1 MSRSYYGQGLT
12 ERFYRAH
19 RLLMLSMVYLI
30 RAAWKGLGL
39 DGGRNAPGV
48 VTQFL
53 DQMIDLLEYFHE
65 LSLAMSHDYYVTY
78 SLIDYPERLLV
89 PLVDDA
95 GEPFR
100 ARWGAMDVQ
109 VAEELDDLAEPILKG
124 RVAEIPG
131 ATEVIV
137 DEKARAEVHDVD
149 AYPRVAEVMGPE
161 FAGELVEESEA
172 PELVEDE
179 RADVPEPEPSD
190 PIVLIPDP
198 REVDENNARTR
209 LAIKG
214 PDNLEKQTAALHD
227 AEYLDEAEKKRR
239 LQDKSDKSW
248 VRTANAATTLADA
261 GVDFVN
267 AAAASQAMG
276 VVRVL
281 GPNPCAFCVMLA
293 AMGVVYEQGT
303 WDVSNAKFRT
313 HMSSTGKAMQGGNAK
328 VHDGCQCR
336 LEPVPLDAEDHEL
349 PPGVDRARA
358 LWKQGVGKMP
368 DQYTWSEQYNNFR
381 RMFRDG
387 RFVEKDWTFDRP
399 MVVEKREELRLRIP
413 SQMMHLAF
421 LEQYEGDAFT
431 ASQLES
437 TKEFHRGQLEYALQQ
452 WEKYGFEETDWTREY
467 EWIVER
473 AASQVPPKEE
483 RRRQEAEARR
493 LYPDATHIT
502 DQDSV
507 FKDWLEAQY
516 PDADSAE
523 FWPADRMEPYP
534 MPDFD

>member
-48 VTQFL
+48 VTRFL

-78 SLIDYPERLLV
+78 SLVDYPERLLV

-172 PELVEDE
+172 PEVVDDE
-179 RADVPEPEPSD
+179 RGDVPEPAPSD

-227 AEYLDEAEKKRR
+227 AEYLDEAEKNRR

-248 VRTANAATTLADA
+248 VRTANAATTIADA

-358 LWKQGVGKMP
+358 LWKQGVGQMP

-387 RFVEKDWTFDRP
+387 RFVEKDWTFERP

-413 SQMMHLAF
+413 SQMMQLAF
-421 LEQYEGDAFT
+421 LEQYEGDAFEPGE
-431 ASQLES
+431 LEW

-467 EWIVER
+467 EWVVRRASTTVE
-473 AASQVPPKEE
+473 EE
-483 RRRQEAEARR
+483 ATRRRLDNEARQ
-493 LYPDATHIT
+493 LYPETAKFV
-502 DQDSV
+502 DQGAA
-507 FKDWLEAQY
+507 FQDWLIEQY
-516 PDADSAE
+516 PDEDPAE